1 MEAHSGLRGFAG
13 RHQHACAAALFV
25 VVLLVWFHPLLGGE
39 QLGQAHA
46 LYANVPWASEAPAG
60 IAGAARSAGGAA
72 AIEYEPI
79 AQVAHD
85 SVRDGH
91 LPLLNPSIYAG
102 APLLGDMQSALAFPL
117 SWLTLLFGVSGAW
130 GWIAL
135 LRLLIAGLGA
145 YALGRRLG
153 AGWGGATLAGLAYM
167 LCAPLVT
174 WVQWPLATEFALFPW
189 LLWATDR
196 LRVQPSAERTAVLGA
211 VVALAV
217 LGGHPETALWSSVF
231 AAAY

>member
-1 MEAHSGLRGFAG
+1 MRLMHRARSLAG
-13 RHQHACAAALFV
+13 RHPHAGAAALFA
-25 VVLLVWFHPLLGGE
+25 VVLLVWFAPLLGGD
-39 QLGQAHA
+39 QLTQAHT
-46 LYANVPWASEAPAG
+46 LYNNVPWASEAPAG
-60 IAGAARSAGGAA
+60 IADAARSGEGDA

-79 AQVAHD
+79 AQVARD

-91 LPLLNPSIYAG
+91 LPLVNPSIYGG

-117 SWLTLLFGVSGAW
+117 TWLTFLFGVSGAW

-135 LRLLIAGLGA
+135 LRLLIAALGA
-145 YALGRRLG
+145 YALARRLG
-153 AGWGGATLAGLAYM
+153 SGWGGATLAGLAYM

-174 WVQWPLATEFALFPW
+174 WAQWPLATEFALFPW

-196 LRVQPSAERTAVLGA
+196 LRAQPSAERTAVVGA

-217 LGGHPETALWSSVF
+217 LGGHPE
-231 AAAY
+231 